1 MDGES
6 LGAQIAASSLNGSHL
21 GVLTIAKS
29 RSKSM
34 GPTPIPVSGAFT
46 ESLGPPVREDT
57 LAQIERWLEVPM
69 LMLGGVW
76 LPLLVIK
83 LIWGLKPMLE
93 LLGIAIWL
101 IFIADFVI

>member
-6 LGAQIAASSLNGSHL
+6 FCAQIAARSLNGSHL

-29 RSKSM
+29 GSKGM

-57 LAQIERWLEVPM
+57 LA
-69 LMLGGVW
+69 
-76 LPLLVIK
+76 
-83 LIWGLKPMLE
+83 
-93 LLGIAIWL
+93 
-101 IFIADFVI
+101 

>member
-1 MDGES
+1 
-6 LGAQIAASSLNGSHL
+6 
-21 GVLTIAKS
+21 
-29 RSKSM
+29 
-34 GPTPIPVSGAFT
+34 
-46 ESLGPPVREDT
+46 
-57 LAQIERWLEVPM
+57 M
-69 LMLGGVW
+69 LMLGGVL